1 MPARFWS
8 RAWKRVPWLQHLS
21 GRIWP
26 PSTADAGVAQWISS
40 WQASPASPTQQ
51 PENEGEQQ
59 TAAGGSGQKSSALF
73 GSVNLALC
81 SSKTCPVC
89 SRHLPSR
96 LLAYAAGL
104 IDGEGC
110 IGIAS
115 TTTQSRTRYWPML
128 RVTMTNPQP
137 LGRLADLFGGRVLSV
152 KRTSQHP
159 NQAPTATWS
168 LGGSALAC
176 VLKALRPLLVVKRGQ
191 AELVLQLLNR
201 PWPLSENGRG
211 IRWTPEVSADW
222 ERAKNRMH
230 ELNQTGRGLP
240 PGAFA
245 LLVGPDWMTVQR
257 NLLGARWEKFSGPWP
272 SSGSLRNGICSA
284 RPTSAHRT
292 SGNGSSCWPTPTAED
307 FKTDGPIALGRLAS
321 GRPKTC
327 DIRLRNRVA
336 IWPTPDAMVAQ
347 DGEGEAT
354 WRRRQAA
361 MKAKGYNGN
370 GCGTPLAMAAS
381 LWPTPV
387 KADSDRGNDA
397 YANREGNPTLKGAVS
412 LWKTPHGFA
421 NTDFRGKT
429 GGGGGEFAKQAMLWA
444 TPRAEDGESC
454 GNHPGANDSLTGQTT
469 LWATPNA
476 RDWRSEEGGDA
487 MTDWDAR
494 RKVGAPL
501 SRQVRQTPTPG
512 PPSSSDGRNSPR
524 RLAKHLAAALIRNL

>member
-336 IWPTPDAMVAQ
+336 IW
-347 DGEGEAT
+347 
-354 WRRRQAA
+354 
-361 MKAKGYNGN
+361 
-370 GCGTPLAMAAS
+370 
-381 LWPTPV
+381 
-387 KADSDRGNDA
+387 
-397 YANREGNPTLKGAVS
+397 
-412 LWKTPHGFA
+412 
-421 NTDFRGKT
+421 
-429 GGGGGEFAKQAMLWA
+429 
-444 TPRAEDGESC
+444 
-454 GNHPGANDSLTGQTT
+454 
-469 LWATPNA
+469 ATPNA